1 MQNKFVDKLSKLN
14 RFPKILLALLALPL
28 LAASCST
35 STSNQSNVKG
45 VIKTLDGG
53 QTWIV
58 SNVIASS
65 TSNIS
70 GLDVSDMAFDASNN
84 QTIYLSST
92 DSGLWKTT
100 DAAQTWKQILSKVTV
115 YDFYV
120 VPQNNNDIYA
130 VGIYDSHGKIIESQ
144 DGGVSWQ
151 ELYNESSQLNSV
163 NTIVADPNNPQIVL
177 AALNDGTLLKSID
190 GGLSWLVQYNFNNQT
205 LKLRYDSAHNLY
217 MLLKNDGIYESTDN
231 GQTWSSISKP
241 LTDMAVYNEST
252 LRVDTVSSFVKFAL
266 DPNIPG
272 VIYTTTSKGLYKTTD
287 NGKNWA
293 FLSLPVN
300 SSGQLPRAIATD
312 NGGMV
317 AYTSIGGT
325 IYRSID
331 GGQSWQTQETPTTY
345 AINKIL
351 IDPQKS
357 TTMYAGIIQ
366 TK

>member
-1 MQNKFVDKLSKLN
+1 MQNKFIIK
-14 RFPKILLALLALPL
+14 FPKFLFALLALPL
-28 LAASCST
+28 LAASCSST
-35 STSNQSNVKG
+35 SSNQSTVKG
-45 VIKTLDGG
+45 VLKTVDGG

-58 SNVIASS
+58 SNAIAGSAS
-65 TSNIS
+65 TIT
-70 GLDVSDMAFDASNN
+70 GLDVSDMAFDASDDK
-84 QTIYLSST
+84 TIYLSST
-92 DSGLWKTT
+92 DSGLWKTSDT
-100 DAAQTWKQILSKVTV
+100 AQTWKQILSKVTV

-120 VPQNNNDIYA
+120 SPQNNNDIYA
-130 VGIYDSHGKIIESQ
+130 VGVYDSHGKIIESQ
-144 DGGVSWQ
+144 DGGTSWQ

-163 NTIVADPNNPQIVL
+163 NTIVTDPQNPQMLL

-190 GGLSWLVQYNFNNQT
+190 GGVSWLVQYNFNNQT

-217 MLLKNDGIYESTDN
+217 MLLKNNGIYESTDN
-231 GQTWSSISKP
+231 GQTWNSISKP
-241 LTDMAVYNEST
+241 LTDLSVYNANT
-252 LRVDTVSSFVKFAL
+252 LHVDTVSSFIKFTL
-266 DPNIPG
+266 DPVTPG
-272 VIYTTTSKGLYKTTD
+272 IIYTTTSAGLYKTTD

-293 FLSLPVN
+293 FLSLPVDH
-300 SSGQLPRAIATD
+300 SGQLPRAIATD

-351 IDPQKS
+351 IDPH
-357 TTMYAGIIQ
+357 TNTLMFAGIIQ